1 MYLRHIQRRKNGKEH
16 AYWSIVESRRLA
28 DGRVSQRHVLYLG
41 EINDAQERAWA
52 RAVEVFPDEAGPPQ
66 TMALFPEERLDPTA
80 DEGIPVVRLRLK
92 ELSLHRPRQW
102 GACWL
107 ALYLWRELRLDQFWS
122 QRLQPSRKGTRW
134 DQILTVLTIYRLLAP
149 GSEWRLHRQWF
160 ENSALADL
168 LGVDFSV
175 ADPHKLYGCHDQLL
189 AYKTALFQHLVQRW
203 RDLFGAEFDVLL
215 YDLTSTYFESE
226 PPLDT
231 SDKRQ
236 FGYSRDK
243 RPDCVQVVIA
253 LIVTPQGFPL
263 TYEVLC
269 GNTADKTTLKEFLQ
283 KIEMQYGRARRIW
296 VMDRGIPTEEALA
309 EMRTS
314 GPPVQYLVGTPKGRL
329 TKLERDLLN
338 RPWQQARPGVTVKLL
353 PREGELYVLARSADR
368 VAKERSMRRRQLK
381 RLWNRLREVQALK
394 LRREELWMKLGAARQ
409 QAPSAWRLVEVA
421 VDATAA
427 TFTYRLRK
435 DKLRQVRRREGR
447 YLLRSNLTLT
457 DPAVV
462 WTYYLQLV
470 EVEQAFR
477 NLKGDLAI
485 RPIFHQEQTR
495 IEAHIFVSFL
505 AYCLHV
511 TLGHWLRT
519 LAPGLTTRSVLEKFA
534 TVQMVDVHIPT
545 SDGRTLILSRYTQP
559 EPDLQLLLARLKL
572 QLPAQPPP
580 RITAAA
586 GGNEST
592 M

>member
-296 VMDRGIPTEEALA
+296 VMDRGIPTEEALT
-309 EMRTS
+309 EMRAS
-314 GPPVQYLVGTPKGRL
+314 DPPVQYLVGTPKGRL
-329 TKLERDLLN
+329 TKLEKDLLN